1 MLRYIVPIGLFAALI
16 AFFVMGLGRD
26 KETLPSPLIGKP
38 APSFELQRLDGQG
51 TFSTQQMQGQAYVLN
66 VWGSWCVGCK
76 QEHAA
81 LMEISRRKEIPIVGL
96 DWNDS
101 NEAAIHWLQTLGNP
115 YVLTAVDNEGRVAI
129 DWGVYGAPETFLVS
143 AQGIVVHK
151 YVGPLDMQIWE
162 EQFVPQ
168 LKAAGAKG
176 E

>member
-1 MLRYIVPIGLFAALI
+1 MLRFLVPIGLFAALI
-16 AFFVMGLGRD
+16 AFFFMGLGRD

-101 NEAAIHWLQTLGNP
+101 NEAAIHWLRTLGNP
-115 YVLTAVDNEGRVAI
+115 YVVTAIDNEGRVAI

-143 AQGIVVHK
+143 AQGTVVHK
-151 YVGPLDMQIWE
+151 YVGPLDMQIWDQ
-162 EQFVPQ
+162 QFVPR
-168 LKAAGAKG
+168 LKEAGAKG

>member
-1 MLRYIVPIGLFAALI
+1 MLRFVVPIGLFAALI
-16 AFFVMGLGRD
+16 AFFYIGLGRD
-26 KETLPSPLIGKP
+26 KETLPSPFIGKP

-51 TFSTQQMQGQAYVLN
+51 TFSTQQMAGQAYLLN
-66 VWGSWCVGCK
+66 VWGSWCIGCK

-101 NEAAIHWLQTLGNP
+101 NEAATHWLQTLGNP
-115 YVLTAVDNEGRVAI
+115 YILTAIDNEGRVAI

-143 AQGIVVHK
+143 AQGVVVHK

-162 EQFVPQ
+162 QQFVPR
-168 LKAAGAKG
+168 LKEAGARR

>member
-1 MLRYIVPIGLFAALI
+1 MLRFIVPIGLFAALI
-16 AFFVMGLGRD
+16 AFFFAGLGRD

-115 YVLTAVDNEGRVAI
+115 YVVTAVDNEGRVAI

-143 AQGIVVHK
+143 AQGVVVHK
-151 YVGPLDMQIWE
+151 YVGPLDMQIWDQ
-162 EQFVPQ
+162 QFVPR
-168 LKAAGAKG
+168 LKEAGAKG